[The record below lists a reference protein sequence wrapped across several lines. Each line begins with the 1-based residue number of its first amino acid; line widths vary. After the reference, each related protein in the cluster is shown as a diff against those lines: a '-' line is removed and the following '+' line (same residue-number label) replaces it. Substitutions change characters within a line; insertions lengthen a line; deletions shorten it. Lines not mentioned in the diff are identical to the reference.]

1 MIRRVLIA
9 NRGEIARR
17 VIRTCRAMDIKTV
30 AVFSDVDRDA
40 PHVREAD
47 DAAGLGAAPATES
60 YLNIPKV
67 IEAARRT
74 EADAVHPG
82 YGFLSENPAFAEAC
96 EAAGIIFIGP
106 PARVLRQMGS
116 KTGIRAA
123 VAQAG
128 VPVVP
133 GVTPRSQE
141 PQEIV
146 RAIEEV
152 GLPVMVKAAGG
163 GGGKGMR
170 IVRRRD
176 EVDGAIQSAR
186 GEAKRSFG
194 NDALYVERLIERPR
208 HVEVQILVDRHGH
221 AVHIFERDCT
231 LQRRQQKVIEEAPG
245 PLVTAALR
253 ERLTS
258 AALQVAQTVGY
269 INAGTVEF
277 LVESTADAEVRFYFL
292 EMNTRLQVEHPI
304 TEAVTGLDLVRA
316 QILVASGEP
325 LPFTQQDLKLDG
337 HAIECRVYAEDPER
351 LLPQAGRL
359 LRYREPSG
367 EGIRVDSGVVE
378 GQQVTVHYDPLLAK
392 VIAHGPTRSAALS
405 RLLDAIGRFTV
416 LGIRHNLSFLSALL
430 QRPEV
435 TSNATYTRFIED
447 HLTDLTPHP
456 RAGLHA
462 AAAAVAARVA
472 ALGPQPVDVSEATAV
487 YDPWQTLGP
496 VNW

>member
-17 VIRTCRAMDIKTV
+17 VIRTCRAMGIRTV
-30 AVFSDVDRDA
+30 AVFSDADTDA

-47 DAAGLGAAPATES
+47 DAVGLGAAPAAES

-67 IEAARRT
+67 VDAARRT
-74 EADAVHPG
+74 GTDAVHPG

-96 EAAGIIFIGP
+96 EAAGIVFIGP
-106 PARVLRQMGS
+106 PAQVLRQMGS
-116 KTGIRAA
+116 KTGTRTT
-123 VAQAG
+123 VAKAG

-141 PQEIV
+141 PQAIA

-152 GLPVMVKAAGG
+152 GLPVMLKAAGG

-170 IVRRRD
+170 IVRRAD
-176 EVDGAIQSAR
+176 QVDAALQAAR
-186 GEAKRSFG
+186 GEATRSFG

-208 HVEVQILVDRHGH
+208 HIEVQILVDQHGH

-231 LQRRQQKVIEEAPG
+231 LQRRQQKVIEEAPAATI
-245 PLVTAALR
+245 PAALR
-253 ERLTS
+253 EALSS
-258 AALQVAQTVGY
+258 AALQVARTVGY
-269 INAGTVEF
+269 VNAGTVEF
-277 LVESTADAEVRFYFL
+277 LVDSSDAGIQFYFL

-304 TEAVTGLDLVRA
+304 TEAITGLDLVRA

-325 LPFTQQDLKLDG
+325 LPFGQQDIRLDG
-337 HAIECRVYAEDPER
+337 HAIECRVYAEDSER
-351 LLPQAGRL
+351 LLPQTGRV
-359 LRYREPSG
+359 LRYREPAG
-367 EGIRVDSGVVE
+367 DGIRVDSGVVE

-392 VIAHGPTRSAALS
+392 LIAHAPTREAAIS
-405 RLLDAIGRFTV
+405 RLVDAIGHFGI

-435 TSNATYTRFIED
+435 GSNATYTRFIED
-447 HLTDLTPHP
+447 HLTELVRPASAAVRT
-456 RAGLHA
+456 
-462 AAAAVAARVA
+462 AAAAVAARA
-472 ALGPQPVDVSEATAV
+472 ASLGPRPVDQTETATV
-487 YDPWQTLGP
+487 YDPWQALG
-496 VNW
+496 VVRW